1 MRESTRRLSGLVRR
15 RTGVLPA
22 SRSFFLAAAGI
33 VAAAATPTSASA
45 QWVTV
50 SEPAQYVADH
60 NWSFR
65 KHYPSAD
72 RLFNAFDYGHAILYE
87 LLWTRPD
94 APASLLEEDR
104 FDFLTQKLL
113 ASPPSVPV
121 LEQAI
126 APQYARLAP
135 EAMAMFEWAHVLH
148 RNLYDVLGD
157 PRLTDAQRDAEVQRV
172 MEHYFSRPDLAFS
185 RRPKSMDLMQGQEYS
200 LAFRKGWP
208 KFNGLIWAYHWLQV
222 GLYEPLVV
230 GRDFSE
236 RRALVDAAVARF
248 RQMLVNP
255 PSGMPH
261 QMPMTYAVAPRFA
274 LRYPQAAIVFD
285 NLHSMHDV
293 ISDILASPDVPRD
306 RKRAEILRAARLYR
320 DDTSYVMTTVAWQ
333 VMSDHMGAHN
343 QGGVAVGFMPELP
356 TPTVSYGAVM
366 LHHPQ
371 SGEMIGMSY
380 GELLQGGGHDMRSQ
394 GSDSAGGHDDQELA
408 GWRREH
414 ESLPNGG
421 RIVLRA
427 DSTDETTL
435 HALREHVARL
445 QSALGRGDFGVPELQ
460 QLRDAPGA
468 KVMAE
473 RHTRIHYGL
482 EQLANGAALTI
493 HTTDE
498 TALAAVHAFLA
509 FQRERNEH
517 GAHRSHH

>member
-1 MRESTRRLSGLVRR
+1 MRESTRRFSGLVRR
-15 RTGVLPA
+15 GAGVFPA
-22 SRSFFLAAAGI
+22 PRSFCLTAAGI
-33 VAAAATPTSASA
+33 AVAVAMPISASA

-50 SEPAQYVADH
+50 SEPAQYMADH

-65 KHYPSAD
+65 QHYPTAD

-87 LLWTRPD
+87 LLWTRPN
-94 APASLLEEDR
+94 APASLLEEEQ

-113 ASPPSVPV
+113 ASPPDVPV
-121 LEQAI
+121 LEEAI
-126 APQYARLAP
+126 APRYARLAP
-135 EAMAMFEWAHVLH
+135 EAKAMFEWAHVLH
-148 RNLYDVLGD
+148 RQLYDVLGD
-157 PRLTDAQRDAEVQRV
+157 PRLTDAQRDTEVARV

-230 GRDFSE
+230 GRDFPE
-236 RRALVDAAVARF
+236 RRAMVDAAVARF

-261 QMPMTYAVAPRFA
+261 QMPMTSAVAPSFA
-274 LRYPQAAIVFD
+274 LRYPEAAIVFD

-293 ISDILASPDVPRD
+293 ITDILASPEVPRD

-320 DDTSYVMTTVAWQ
+320 DDTSYVMSTVAWQ
-333 VMSDHMGAHN
+333 VMSEHMGVNN
-343 QGGVAVGFMPELP
+343 QGGSAVRFMPELP

-366 LHHPQ
+366 LHDPQ
-371 SGEMIGMSY
+371 SGEMIGMSH
-380 GELLQGGGHDMRSQ
+380 GELLQDGDHDMRSH
-394 GSDSAGGHDDQELA
+394 GAGSAGGHDDKALA
-408 GWRREH
+408 GWRH
-414 ESLPNGG
+414 EYEALPNGG

-427 DSTDETTL
+427 DSTDEAAL
-435 HALREHVARL
+435 HAIREHVAKL
-445 QSALGRGDFGVPELQ
+445 QLALVRGDLGVPELQ
-460 QLRDAPGA
+460 RLQDAPGA

-473 RHTRIHYGL
+473 RHARIHYGL
-482 EQLANGAALTI
+482 EQLADGAALAI

-498 TALAAVHAFLA
+498 AALAAVHAFLA
-509 FQRERNEH
+509 FQREQHEH